1 MKDEKILEDMKRN
14 YDDVTYNKYEEIL
27 NEIDNNKIDIT
38 KLYILSCLPT
48 QDEERYDMLSA
59 IYDLWLEI
67 DKDICLARLCD
78 LIYDNW
84 EDYKNEEYDI
94 DDIIYD
100 LFD

>member
-1 MKDEKILEDMKRN
+1 MEN
-14 YDDVTYNKYEEIL
+14 QNTYNKYEEIL

-48 QDEERYDMLSA
+48 QDEERYD
-59 IYDLWLEI
+59 
-67 DKDICLARLCD
+67 
-78 LIYDNW
+78 
-84 EDYKNEEYDI
+84 I